1 MPKLLVYFF
10 PPHPLS
16 LWDSYQSSVY
26 LKSVGIGI
34 EQFNQGRGDVFMS
47 DLGRLGE
54 LYQIAMILEISW
66 CQKQYDPIP

>member
-1 MPKLLVYFF
+1 MPKLLPKLLVYFF

-34 EQFNQGRGDVFMS
+34 EQFNQGRGDVFM
-47 DLGRLGE
+47 
-54 LYQIAMILEISW
+54 
-66 CQKQYDPIP
+66 